1 MKSLVTRL
9 LSVGMA
15 LAAVTAVYAQNKAV
29 TANVPFSFYM
39 GSSLMPQGVYRVSEI
54 SSDAVVR
61 IASLHSDAAKAETT
75 LHIVGKKRVEPARL
89 VFHRYGENYFLAQ
102 MWTGDG
108 SAGRAFAR
116 SPREKELA
124 QSGAA
129 PPLAM
134 IQVFLHR

>member
-1 MKSLVTRL
+1 MNSRVTRL

-39 GSSLMPQGVYRVSEI
+39 GSSLMPQGAYRVSEI
-54 SSDAVVR
+54 SNGAMVR
-61 IASLHSDAAKAETT
+61 ITSVHSDAAKAEATVSV
-75 LHIVGKKRVEPARL
+75 IGKKQVEPARL
-89 VFHRYGENYFLAQ
+89 VFRRYGEDYFLAQ
-102 MWTGDG
+102 VWTGDG
-108 SAGRAFAR
+108 SAGQAFDR
-116 SPREKELA
+116 SPLEKELA

-134 IQVFLHR
+134 IHIFLHR